1 MRKTLLI
8 IPPGSFFENQKPF
21 PYLGI
26 LVVARFL
33 KDIGENVS
41 VLDLSGSSMDCT
53 IPSGYTHYGITCLT
67 PNMPRIAQICR
78 AIRAGDPEAKII
90 LGGPHVTVTGLAK
103 SDRSKQDWKDLCEI
117 SDTQV
122 VGSGICDIFKDGT
135 IYNDFPILGNHI
147 PLREAIKLSEYH
159 YDIDGMKATSI
170 IAQSGCPFS
179 CNFCSGRG
187 VKSYKSSARRSIESI
202 MEEIQGLYKQGYKGF
217 MFYDDEMNINKSEF
231 IKLLEALIGF
241 QVTVREK
248 LAFRGFS
255 RADLLT
261 YEEAYLMKKAGFHW
275 LLVGFESGSDEML
288 KSMNKGVTVE
298 QNTRAIEIARSAGLK
313 VKALMS
319 LGHPGECRKT
329 VNETKDWLRKVKP
342 DDFDV
347 TIVSIYPGT
356 PYYEDSV
363 FHKHEMICGE
373 GYGPNGKDSIVY
385 YDYYEYTSQDGK
397 KLYSKH
403 IDFIKEESNYKCKP
417 GESKYNC
424 HVWTDF
430 MTPKDLVEARNE
442 IEKEFRPNYVVDRR
456 FQALIPNNYPPHHRG
471 PLIEDYAFD
480 YFSKNPVQ
488 SKYTYL
494 PIFWTGW
501 FVKNNYGKGPN
512 QYLIQ
517 EYVDSL
523 PKDRKYWTIVQND
536 DGLFVKNFECKVFSC
551 ASIGDY
557 AIPVLCDRHKPVN
570 IPRLPYIMF
579 FAGNLKTHPIRME
592 MVRGLMGDRN
602 ATIAKTLEY
611 NRFIQLMC
619 RSTFA
624 LCPRGYGNTSFRMY
638 EAMGLGAI
646 PIYISDVHWLPFP
659 DKIDWNKCSVLVK
672 SEGITG
678 ISKLIR
684 SIKPSRIKEMQ
695 DYIKEINEKYF
706 TFEGTCQEIANI
718 VKDMK

>member
-1 MRKTLLI
+1 MRNTLLI

-33 KDIGENVS
+33 KNIGEKFS
-41 VLDLSGSSMDCT
+41 VLDLSGSTRECT

-67 PNMPRIAQICR
+67 PNMPRIAEICR
-78 AIRAGDPEAKII
+78 TIRAGDPKAKII

-103 SDRSKQDWKDLCEI
+103 SERSRKDWKDLCDI

-122 VGSGICDIFKDGT
+122 VGNGICNIFQEGT
-135 IYNDFPILGNHI
+135 IYNDNPVIGNHI
-147 PLREAIKLSEYH
+147 PLREAINLGEYN

-187 VKSYKSSARRSIESI
+187 VKSYKSSARRSTGSI
-202 MEEIQGLYKQGYKGF
+202 MEEILGLYRNGYRGF
-217 MFYDDEMNINKSEF
+217 MFYDDEINVNKPAF
-231 IKLLEALIGF
+231 IELLEALIEF
-241 QVTVREK
+241 QNKMGEK
-248 LAFRGFS
+248 LALRGFS

-261 YEEAYLMKKAGFHW
+261 YEEAYLMKQAGFHW
-275 LLVGFESGSDEML
+275 LLVGFESGSNEML
-288 KSMNKGVTVE
+288 KAMNKGVTVE

-319 LGHPGECRKT
+319 IGHPGECARTIK
-329 VNETKDWLRKVKP
+329 ETKEWLRKVRP

-363 FHKHEMICGE
+363 IRDGE
-373 GYGPNGKDSIVY
+373 YCYVSP
-385 YDYYEYTSQDGK
+385 EGK

-424 HVWTDF
+424 HVWTEF
-430 MTPKDLVEARNE
+430 MTSQELVDARNS
-442 IEKEFRPNYVVDRR
+442 IEKEFRPNFVVDKR

-471 PLIEDYAFD
+471 PLIEDYAFE
-480 YFSKNPVQ
+480 YFTKNPVQ

-501 FVKNNYGKGPN
+501 FVKNNYGKGPD
-512 QYLIQ
+512 QHLIQ
-517 EYVDSL
+517 EYVDKL

-536 DGLFVKNFECKVFSC
+536 DGLFVKNFECKIFSC

-557 AIPVLCDRHKPVN
+557 AIPVLCNRHNPVN
-570 IPRLPYIMF
+570 IPRLPYTMF

-646 PIYISDVHWLPFP
+646 PIYISDIHWLPFP

-672 SEGITG
+672 PDEIDK
-678 ISKLIR
+678 ISKTIR
-684 SIKPSRIKEMQ
+684 AIKPNRIREMQ
-695 DYIKEINEKYF
+695 DYIKEINDKYF
-706 TFEGTCQEIANI
+706 TFEGTCREIANI
-718 VKDMK
+718 VKGMK